1 MLCSDWQNSAVSK
14 RRVDII
20 LELVNTLLAINKTI
34 VVLLGSRKTKVIAHS
49 NHSVQVQ
56 QLERMAAITSRDSN
70 VRNDIAC
77 IYVLIVEEDW
87 DK

>member
-1 MLCSDWQNSAVSK
+1 MIAASK

-20 LELVNTLLAINKTI
+20 LELVYTLLAINKTI
-34 VVLLGSRKTKVIAHS
+34 VVLLGSSKTKVIAHS

-56 QLERMAAITSRDSN
+56 QLERTAAITSRDSS
-70 VRNDIAC
+70 VRNDTAC

>member
-1 MLCSDWQNSAVSK
+1 MLCNDWQNSAVSK

-20 LELVNTLLAINKTI
+20 LELVYTLLAINKTI

-56 QLERMAAITSRDSN
+56 QL
-70 VRNDIAC
+70 
-77 IYVLIVEEDW
+77 
-87 DK
+87 